1 MSCTGVAASW
11 CPECGTCTC
20 VSPDDTIDGRPA
32 EKLAEERW
40 GWLQI
45 RDSATGIIWRRW
57 GIVESKLRLRSVT
70 MLWEGNHWVDPAC
83 PLHGDDSKHAER
95 PDLFDVLDEAA
106 SELEADGVLVSYE
119 EFRRNLA
126 FWED

>member
-32 EKLAEERW
+32 EELAEERW

-45 RDSATGIIWRRW
+45 RDAATGIVWRRW
-57 GIVESKLRLRSVT
+57 GIVESKLRHRGVT
-70 MLWEGNHWVDPAC
+70 MLWEGHHWVDPAC

-95 PDLFDVLDEAA
+95 PRDAVAPTLPPNEEQLCRAWDEVLPTLREDEA
-106 SELEADGVLVSYE
+106 
-119 EFRRNLA
+119 
-126 FWED
+126 